1 MFSSILETFV
11 DLLSKQS
18 IVKLITNIMS
28 MSQVDTLRNTS
39 IVWELIRSW
48 AGLEYREHWVGGQRG
63 EWGAEKEYIEEEED
77 GDKEDDG
84 WE

>member
-1 MFSSILETFV
+1 MLETLKCVEYLDVILSDEIGILADSVMFSSILETFV

-39 IVWELIRSW
+39 IV
-48 AGLEYREHWVGGQRG
+48 
-63 EWGAEKEYIEEEED
+63 
-77 GDKEDDG
+77 
-84 WE
+84 